1 MSRHKAEKSPQ
12 QMTIECHDIFEVCHD
27 TIRQDNFLVVTKAK
41 AAEGELCREKINLYH
56 DKDQAELRKL
66 CHDIEIVCR
75 DIESAERRNNVT
87 TLGNYVATN
96 FLA

>member
-12 QMTIECHDIFEVCHD
+12 QITIECCDIFEVCHD

-41 AAEGELCREKINLYH
+41 AGKGELCRDKINLCC
-56 DKDQAELRKL
+56 DKDQDELRKL
-66 CHDIEIVCR
+66 CRDIEIVCC

-87 TLGNYVATN
+87 TLGNYVAKN